1 MCFLAS
7 HKVCKK
13 RVQVTDSNA
22 PVPELNEL
30 EFIRGE
36 IWANVYTTNEI
47 ARIDPATGKVC
58 AAIRCR
64 W

>member
-1 MCFLAS
+1 
-7 HKVCKK
+7 
-13 RVQVTDSNA
+13 VQVTDSNV

-30 EFIRGE
+30 EFVRGE